1 MKRLLI
7 SFIMCLS
14 AIVSF
19 SQNKNTTL
27 YIYRNDGMFNAF
39 YYSEVDSMLCSM
51 IDTTGVEH
59 SEYIVQEIYTADSL
73 YRIPLSAIDSIS
85 FATPKAEYQQ
95 NVKPINTSWLDYI
108 ISVEDLTITI
118 SKDIP
123 SELMPIVGQVIVAE
137 TKEHP
142 FEMGFAGRVSEIKNN
157 GENYLVLCSDVTLKE
172 IYKTLVYKGRSKSSQ
187 NSAQARAKRAENRNE
202 METVYFDIPHNLSLS
217 LGPLSL
223 NVSPIIA
230 LDYIICINDE
240 QTYIDNRIT
249 HYYDC
254 SAQLDCE
261 LTGENEL
268 VDMPLSFPIPTEVPG
283 LRAEINVGTFF
294 GYSGGITISMN
305 KPFTVTGTTGYIAY
319 DDHAADIDE
328 WHFESKDTEFSA
340 NINGSVRF
348 GMAAQARLAFITDR
362 LASIDVTG
370 YFGPEVTAN
379 FSLSSNGLLDGSLYS
394 ALKDSKITL
403 NAYGAVKPGWRFAGF
418 EHQELNYNPSF
429 HFELNQW
436 YILPEFNNLSW
447 TQTQGTKGGKLDG
460 GINRDLFW
468 PGVQLG
474 WSLYDRDEHMYAS
487 QYYPETYRL
496 MNEWPWKGLEME
508 LNDLPY
514 GSKYT
519 AYPMI
524 RIWGY
529 EMRAL
534 PSTEVKIDPLVST
547 GGVSDIGETS
557 AVTSGYVEGLEYSM
571 VADAGICY
579 STGDPISGSHVSSG
593 SRADG
598 AYSVPLSGLASNT
611 TYFYAAYAY
620 YDGEYYYGDTSS
632 FKTKKKE
639 DPDPDPDPNPDPD
652 PDPIPVAITGSHYD
666 ETATSATI
674 ECTYENI
681 PAGAD
686 CGYYLRGQKGGT
698 IIGNISRSFGNVEG
712 TKTVHLTD
720 LKPAA
725 TYYYQAY
732 AQYKGE
738 EYLGAENSF
747 QTSTPN
753 AVTGDYSDVTSNKAT
768 IICSYYDVPSG
779 ATTGVKL
786 SYNGQTDE
794 LPYSYGEG
802 EHKIDV
808 NNLYPGTSYTYS
820 AYIKFEND
828 YYEGSSK
835 QFTTLTPGAYVGE
848 ATEIEEKTAQFEYG
862 FSNVPSGGTCHIAL
876 QQEGGETYEYSVS
889 DVEQDVFQL
898 SGLQPSTTYTYWAY
912 VDYYGETWNSNT
924 GSFTTLA
931 PPVPSAITGDASDIT
946 DKSANVEC
954 TFSNVPEGGVCGV
967 EFTWNGGSTKQAC
980 GSSEGTITISLGGL
994 KPNTTY
1000 TYCAYVEANGTTYYG
1015 EDKTFTTDLPDISG
1029 TWTCT
1034 EEYYRFTGA
1043 APSYKTYS
1051 LTLNS
1056 DGGVSCSEYENIVSG
1071 SWSFRGDGTVT
1082 ISIMTL
1088 ATQTANAGVEWS
1100 GKVDSMSNPTKIT
1113 GSTYNWNFNQIGYFQ
1128 GDSHSIVMT
1137 K

>member
-1 MKRLLI
+1 
-7 SFIMCLS
+7 MCLPIS
-14 AIVSF
+14 
-19 SQNKNTTL
+19 
-27 YIYRNDGMFNAF
+27 
-39 YYSEVDSMLCSM
+39 
-51 IDTTGVEH
+51 
-59 SEYIVQEIYTADSL
+59 VQ
-73 YRIPLSAIDSIS
+73 DSIS
-85 FATPKAEYQQ
+85 FTTPKAEFQQ
-95 NVKPINTSWLDYI
+95 NVKSINTSWLDYI
-108 ISVEDLTITI
+108 ISVEELTITI

-123 SELMPIVGQVIVAE
+123 SELMPTVGQIIVAE
-137 TKEHP
+137 TNEHP
-142 FEMGFAGRVSEIKNN
+142 FEMGFAGRILEINN
-157 GENYLVLCSDVTLKE
+157 YGGNYIVLCSDVTLKE

-187 NSAQARAKRAENRNE
+187 YAAQARAKRAENRNE

-223 NVSPIIA
+223 NVSPTIA

-261 LTGENEL
+261 LTGDDEL
-268 VDMPLSFPIPTEVPG
+268 VDLPLSFSIPTEVPG
-283 LRAEINVGTFF
+283 LYANINVGTFF
-294 GYSGGITISMN
+294 NYSGGITISMN
-305 KPFTVTGTTGYIAY
+305 KPFKITGTTGYIAY

-328 WHFESKDTEFSA
+328 WHFESEDTEFSA
-340 NINGSVRF
+340 NINGSVSF
-348 GMAAQARLAFITDR
+348 GMAAQVKLRFITDR
-362 LASIDVTG
+362 LASIGVTG

-379 FSLSSNGLLDGSLYS
+379 LSLSSNGLLDGSLYT
-394 ALKDSKITL
+394 ALKDSKVTL
-403 NAYGAVKPGWRFAGF
+403 NAYGAVKPEWRFAGF
-418 EHQELNYNPSF
+418 KEQTLNHNPSF
-429 HFELNQW
+429 HFELNHW

-460 GINRDLFW
+460 GISRDLFW

-474 WSLYDRDEHMYAS
+474 WSLYDQNEQMYAS

-496 MNEWPWKGLEME
+496 MSEWSWKGLEME

-547 GGVSDIGETS
+547 GGASDIGETS

-593 SRADG
+593 SRSDG
-598 AYSVPLSGLASNT
+598 GYSVPLSGLANNT

-620 YDGEYYYGDTSS
+620 YDGEYYYGETSS

-639 DPDPDPDPNPDPD
+639 DPDPDPDPNPDP
-652 PDPIPVAITGSHYD
+652 VLVVITGSHYD
-666 ETATSATI
+666 ETATTATI

-698 IIGNISRSFGNVEG
+698 IIGSYSRSYGNVEG
-712 TKTVHLTD
+712 TKTAHLTD

-738 EYLGAENSF
+738 DYLGVENSF
-747 QTSTPN
+747 HTSTPS
-753 AVTGDYSDVTSNKAT
+753 AVTGEYSDVTSNKAT
-768 IICSYYDVPSG
+768 IICGYYDVPSG

-828 YYEGSSK
+828 YYEGNSK
-835 QFTTLTPGAYVGE
+835 QFTTLTPSAYVGE
-848 ATEIEEKTAQFEYG
+848 ATEIEEEKAQFEYG
-862 FSNVPSGGTCHIAL
+862 FGNVPSGGTCHIAL

-967 EFTWNGGSTKQAC
+967 EITWNGGATKQAC

-1015 EDKTFTTDLPDISG
+1015 EDKTLTTDLPDISG

-1071 SWSFRGDGTVT
+1071 SWSFSGDGTVT

-1088 ATQTANAGVEWS
+1088 ATQTVNAGVKWS

-1113 GSTYNWNFNQIGYFQ
+1113 GGTYNWNFNQFGYFQ